1 MSKAERHGKILE
13 LIKNEKIE
21 TQDELT
27 NRLCECGIDV
37 TQATVSRDIK
47 ELKLVKVAD
56 TDKNGARIG
65 YKYVQSGRSELA
77 EGLTEKFRSL
87 LKDIVVSSDHAGNLA
102 VFKTYSGMANA
113 AAAAIDAM
121 HYSSIVG
128 SVAGDDTI
136 LCVLRSEQ
144 EAREFSE
151 LIEQT
156 LKC

>member
-1 MSKAERHGKILE
+1 
-13 LIKNEKIE
+13 
-21 TQDELT
+21 
-27 NRLCECGIDV
+27 
-37 TQATVSRDIK
+37 
-47 ELKLVKVAD
+47 
-56 TDKNGARIG
+56 
-65 YKYVQSGRSELA
+65 
-77 EGLTEKFRSL
+77 
-87 LKDIVVSSDHAGNLA
+87 
-102 VFKTYSGMANA
+102 MANA